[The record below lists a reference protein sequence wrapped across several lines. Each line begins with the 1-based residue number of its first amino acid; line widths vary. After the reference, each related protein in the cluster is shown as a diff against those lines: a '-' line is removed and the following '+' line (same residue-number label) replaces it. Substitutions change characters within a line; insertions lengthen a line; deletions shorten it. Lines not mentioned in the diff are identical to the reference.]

1 MMAFGA
7 LGGNCRGH
15 GSDEQ
20 IFGAIQQVPHSGS
33 SDQHVTVSGTEFLR
47 PPLELRGESTMELLI
62 AFPSIFLFLLAEVVR
77 HRREEEEKAH
87 RLVSP

>member
-1 MMAFGA
+1 LA
-7 LGGNCRGH
+7 LSAGIRGRD
-15 GSDEQ
+15 SDEQ
-20 IFGAIQQVPHSGS
+20 IFGAIQQARGS
-33 SDQHVTVSGTEFLR
+33 SDQHVTVSATELLR
-47 PPLELRGESTMELLI
+47 PPLEPRGESTMELLI